1 MAPFDGFVDS
11 VSTPDEGEVI
21 PSTECE
27 IRLGNLG
34 VTLESHLVR
43 YSIFLQGENPGL
55 QAGRESDNSDTYPV
69 LTLIRIFKWYR
80 FVIWRTPRRS
90 HRPVKCTIS
99 GLQGPE
105 CSRHPLEPLWCLGQ
119 DNSES
124 PAGIGVTAVWP
135 RHRPVMSTG
144 RQPAKIPTQRCGA
157 DVGSLAVYGEEEVT
171 RWLRT
176 RGPSPPYRVLS
187 GY

>member
-55 QAGRESDNSDTYPV
+55 QAGRESDNCRTITDTAQSGV
-69 LTLIRIFKWYR
+69 FR
-80 FVIWRTPRRS
+80 FS
-90 HRPVKCTIS
+90 
-99 GLQGPE
+99 
-105 CSRHPLEPLWCLGQ
+105 
-119 DNSES
+119 
-124 PAGIGVTAVWP
+124 AA
-135 RHRPVMSTG
+135 
-144 RQPAKIPTQRCGA
+144 
-157 DVGSLAVYGEEEVT
+157 
-171 RWLRT
+171 
-176 RGPSPPYRVLS
+176 
-187 GY
+187 